1 MIIDDGGDLSLFIHE
16 QYSELLP
23 NIKGISEETT
33 TGVQRLI
40 QLEIENKELQ
50 NKNVQKL
57 EEKDVINLVN
67 TMYHEKETE
76 LKEYIKNTLKETLGE
91 EYPKLKVNMLLLEM
105 FDNPDLAKKR
115 VITEIIEYQNNL

>member
-1 MIIDDGGDLSLFIHE
+1 MSTSP
-16 QYSELLP
+16 QKKTLP
-23 NIKGISEETT
+23 YMVRDITFFYVKHFY
-33 TGVQRLI
+33 
-40 QLEIENKELQ
+40 NKELQ